1 MDPGFFADAFLRLA
15 TLSRRWEAEQQKS
28 EALMVALLEFHGRLI
43 NLSTEDPFA
52 ALESRDELEAT
63 LPLLRAKHVHGLDNI
78 MSALQKSSAR
88 FSTIRDD
95 IAEVHA
101 NVWQRHGAVVTAAVE
116 KAGSSSVGD
125 SAASEMAAK
134 LLSEPTWGVV
144 GAGRG
149 RDAQPVGLPAP
160 MVCIE
165 WVREADAI
173 YAAELLLKLELVDA
187 LDLGASAEVLHGLHR
202 LWTVQPNLTPSVIE
216 RVRVLAEA
224 LNLPPG
230 HDG

>member
-1 MDPGFFADAFLRLA
+1 MFL
-15 TLSRRWEAEQQKS
+15 
-28 EALMVALLEFHGRLI
+28 LMV
-43 NLSTEDPFA
+43 
-52 ALESRDELEAT
+52 EASPS
-63 LPLLRAKHVHGLDNI
+63 LPLLRAKHVHGLENI

-173 YAAELLLKLELVDA
+173 YAAELLLKLELVFEVVEGGLEELVCICCLLLSLSIILVSFLQEVSGDFYGSDIVGRGWRRCVLSA
-187 LDLGASAEVLHGLHR
+187 LFLFRCLWAEVHR
-202 LWTVQPNLTPSVIE
+202 VGESVK
-216 RVRVLAEA
+216 
-224 LNLPPG
+224 G
-230 HDG
+230 G